1 MNGPSDRTPPL
12 SPPEASLT
20 AAHPLAARP
29 GGMTVLGRGT
39 GPAAQARAAYG
50 ALSAR
55 LTGPGGVQL
64 TEFVTVAALDAH
76 DEVAAAR
83 ARVFPDA
90 AGTARTVV
98 VESLPDPGALLAV
111 RASYAGSDGTPGEG
125 TVRLPT
131 VLPVDDHGDIAH
143 PDDFPAQYAFCLRK
157 AGRLLKS
164 AGLSLDHAVTTF
176 DYTTPATRRA
186 YPECAGP
193 RRELLGGAGV
203 FPGAGGILMSR
214 LHAPG
219 VLVAVDVTASRHP
232 LSAVNPGWRRYDTLT
247 YSPGVLAGRT
257 LHMSGF
263 GALDMET
270 QQALH
275 PGDSVA
281 QTESVMR
288 AVLEVVA
295 AAGGGPEHLVSVEEY
310 LCPPALGNLAA
321 VTAAR
326 TRALGSGSRPAV
338 TTVGCAALLRR
349 EFLTEVFP
357 TAVLPDGDSAA
368 AQGGAK

>member
-1 MNGPSDRTPPL
+1 MTAVHPP
-12 SPPEASLT
+12 AT
-20 AAHPLAARP
+20 RHADV
-29 GGMTVLGRGT
+29 TVLGRGT

-50 ALSAR
+50 ALRAR
-55 LTGPGGVQL
+55 LTHPGAVRL
-64 TEFVTVAALDAH
+64 TQFVTVAALDAH
-76 DEVAAAR
+76 HELTAAR
-83 ARVFPDA
+83 AAVFPEAD
-90 AGTARTVV
+90 GSARTVV
-98 VESLPDPGALLAV
+98 VESLPDPDALLAV
-111 RASYAGSDGTPGEG
+111 RAGTGSASGDGT
-125 TVRLPT
+125 VHLPT
-131 VLPVDDHGDIAH
+131 VLPLDDHGDVAH

-186 YPECAGP
+186 YPGCAGP

-219 VLVAVDVTASRHP
+219 ILVALDVTASRHP
-232 LSAVNPGWRRYDTLT
+232 LSSVNPGWSRYDTLT

-263 GALDMET
+263 AALDMET
-270 QQALH
+270 QQALY
-275 PGDSVA
+275 PGDAVA
-281 QTESVMR
+281 QTETVMR

-310 LCPPALGNLAA
+310 LCPPALGDRHA
-321 VTAAR
+321 VAVAR
-326 TRALGSGSRPAV
+326 ARVLGATSTPAV
-338 TTVGCAALLRR
+338 TSVGCATLLRR

-357 TAVLPDGDSAA
+357 TAVLPAPVE
-368 AQGGAK
+368 GGAR

>member
-1 MNGPSDRTPPL
+1 MTAATPP
-12 SPPEASLT
+12 
-20 AAHPLAARP
+20 AARP
-29 GGMTVLGRGT
+29 ADVTVLGRGA

-55 LTGPGGVQL
+55 LADPDGALL

-76 DEVAAAR
+76 QELAAAR
-83 ARVFPDA
+83 AAHFPDA

-98 VESLPDPGALLAV
+98 VESLPDPDALLAV
-111 RASYAGSDGTPGEG
+111 RAGSRTTAGDG

-131 VLPVDDHGDIAH
+131 VLPVDDHGDVAH
-143 PDDFPAQYAFCLRK
+143 PDDFPAQYAYCLRK

-186 YPECAGP
+186 YPACSGP

-219 VLVAVDVTASRHP
+219 ILVALDVTASRHP
-232 LSAVNPGWRRYDTLT
+232 LSSVNPGWSRYDTLT

-263 GALDMET
+263 AALDMET

-275 PGDSVA
+275 PGDVVA
-281 QTESVMR
+281 QTETVLR

-295 AAGGGPEHLVSVEEY
+295 AAGGGPEHLVTVEEY
-310 LCPPALGNLAA
+310 LCPPAVADRAA

-326 TRALGSGSRPAV
+326 TRVLGAASRPAV
-338 TTVGCAALLRR
+338 TSVGCATLLRR
-349 EFLTEVFP
+349 EFLTELFP
-357 TAVLPDGDSAA
+357 TAVLPAPA
-368 AQGGAK
+368 EGGTT